1 MSISFFRGL
10 ELVVRALL
18 PVAVVVGVVLVWMW
32 FLGLGKAA
40 FSAELAPDVLKIEG
54 GYVTN
59 VGGGVRVF
67 LWIRNLGGGAVL
79 PRTVY
84 VYNGDV
90 VCFAG
95 GLSWVVGPGRLEYL
109 DVWMPVGPPSDF
121 GGGVV
126 AGCREAV
133 VSGAVYVVK
142 LVTARGAETSV
153 VFDASYVAGF

>member
-1 MSISFFRGL
+1 
-10 ELVVRALL
+10 
-18 PVAVVVGVVLVWMW
+18 
-32 FLGLGKAA
+32 
-40 FSAELAPDVLKIEG
+40 
-54 GYVTN
+54 
-59 VGGGVRVF
+59 
-67 LWIRNLGGGAVL
+67 L

-90 VCFAG
+90 VRFAG

-121 GGGVV
+121 GGVV

-142 LVTARGAETSV
+142 LVTARGAEASV
-153 VFDASYVAGF
+153 VFTAN

>member
-10 ELVVRALL
+10 ELVVGALL
-18 PVAVVVGVVLVWMW
+18 LVVVVVVGVVLVWLW
-32 FLGLGKAA
+32 FSGLGKAA
-40 FSAELAPDVLKIEG
+40 SSAEFAPDLLKIEG
-54 GYVTN
+54 GNVTN

-84 VYNGDV
+84 VYKSSDV
-90 VCFAG
+90 VCFAD
-95 GLSWVVGPGRLEYL
+95 GLPWVVGPGRLEYL
-109 DVWMPVGPPSDF
+109 DVWMPVGPPSDV

-133 VSGAVYVVK
+133 VSGEVYVVK
-142 LVTARGAETSV
+142 LVTARGAEASV
-153 VFDASYVAGF
+153 VFTAN

>member
-10 ELVVRALL
+10 ELVVGALL
-18 PVAVVVGVVLVWMW
+18 LVVVVVVGVVLVWLW
-32 FLGLGKAA
+32 FLGFLGKAMS
-40 FSAELAPDVLKIEG
+40 SAELAPDLLKIEG
-54 GYVTN
+54 GNVTN

-90 VCFAG
+90 VCFADS
-95 GLSWVVGPGRLEYL
+95 LPWVVGPGRLEYL
-109 DVWMPVGPPSDF
+109 DVWMPVGPPSDV
-121 GGGVV
+121 GGVV

-133 VSGAVYVVK
+133 VSGAVYVVR
-142 LVTARGAETSV
+142 LVTARGAEVSV
-153 VFDASYVAGF
+153 VVTAN

>member
-1 MSISFFRGL
+1 MSNSFFRGL
-10 ELVVRALL
+10 EPVVGALLLVV
-18 PVAVVVGVVLVWMW
+18 VVVVGVLVWLW
-32 FLGLGKAA
+32 FLGFLGKAA
-40 FSAELAPDVLKIEG
+40 SSAGLTSVKIEG
-54 GYVTN
+54 GNVTN

-95 GLSWVVGPGRLEYL
+95 GLSWVVGPGRFEYL
-109 DVWMPVGPPSDF
+109 DVWMPVGPPSEF

-133 VSGAVYVVK
+133 VSRAVYVVK

>member
-10 ELVVRALL
+10 ELVVGALL
-18 PVAVVVGVVLVWMW
+18 LVVVVVVGVVLVWLW

-40 FSAELAPDVLKIEG
+40 SSGELAPDLLKIEG

-84 VYNGDV
+84 VYKSGDV
-90 VCFAG
+90 VCFAD
-95 GLSWVVGPGRLEYL
+95 GLPWVVGPGRLEYL
-109 DVWMPVGPPSDF
+109 DVWMPVGPPSDV

-126 AGCREAV
+126 AGCGDAV
-133 VSGAVYVVK
+133 ASGAEYVVK
-142 LVTARGAETSV
+142 LVTARGAEASV
-153 VFDASYVAGF
+153 GYC

>member
-10 ELVVRALL
+10 ELMVGALL
-18 PVAVVVGVVLVWMW
+18 LVVVVVVGVVLVWLW
-32 FLGLGKAA
+32 FLGFLGKAA
-40 FSAELAPDVLKIEG
+40 SSAELAPVKIEG

-90 VCFAG
+90 VCFAD
-95 GLSWVVGPGRLEYL
+95 GLPWVVGPGRLEYL
-109 DVWMPVGPPSDF
+109 DVWMPVGPPSDV
-121 GGGVV
+121 GGVV
-126 AGCREAV
+126 AVCGDAV
-133 VSGAVYVVK
+133 VSGAVYVVR
-142 LVTARGAETSV
+142 LVTARGVEASV
-153 VFDASYVAGF
+153 VFAN

>member
-1 MSISFFRGL
+1 MSIFSRDL
-10 ELVVRALL
+10 EPVVGALLLVV
-18 PVAVVVGVVLVWMW
+18 VVVVGIVLVRLW
-32 FLGLGKAA
+32 FLDFLGKAA
-40 FSAELAPDVLKIEG
+40 SSAELAPDVLKIEG

-84 VYNGDV
+84 VYKSGDV
-90 VCFAG
+90 VCFAD
-95 GLSWVVGPGRLEYL
+95 GLPWVMGPGRLEYL
-109 DVWMPVGPPSDF
+109 DVWMPSDV

-142 LVTARGAETSV
+142 LVTARGAEASV
-153 VFDASYVAGF
+153 VLAN